1 MRLGNGHLEKI
12 VDMDT
17 FVLPFDLI
25 MPGRDPMEL
34 LPYADLLSP
43 DHVDFAGGNLLLSLH
58 SFLLRI
64 GGLTILIDTC
74 VGEHKPRPRR
84 ADWNERTGSGYLTR
98 LAAAGVAPE
107 DVDIVM
113 CTHLHADHVGW
124 NTRLEGGRWVPT
136 FPKARYL
143 IGAAELAH
151 WQAEEARAP
160 GAANHG
166 SYVDSVLPVI
176 EAGQMERVEDGFSL
190 GRSMTITGLA
200 GHAPGQIGLDLDC
213 GSSGH
218 VHFCGD
224 AFHSPVQVYR
234 PDWSSRFC
242 HDPAMAAALRT
253 RLLAEAAEDDTLLL
267 PAHLRNAFGMRVRRD
282 GEGFR
287 PVLS

>member
-1 MRLGNGHLEKI
+1 MRLGGGYLEKI
-12 VDMDT
+12 VDLDP

-25 MPGRDPMEL
+25 LPGRDPNAL
-34 LPYADLLSP
+34 LPHADLLSP
-43 DHVDFAGGNLLLSLH
+43 DHVDFEGGNLLLSLH
-58 SFLLRI
+58 SFLLKI

-84 ADWNERTGSGYLTR
+84 ADWNARTDTAYLAG
-98 LAAAGVAPE
+98 LAAAGVRPE

-166 SYVDSVLPVI
+166 AYTDSVLPVI
-176 EAGQMERVEDGFSL
+176 EAGLVERVEDGFSL
-190 GRSMTITGLA
+190 GRGMAITGLA

-213 GSSGH
+213 GNGSH
-218 VHFCGD
+218 AHFCGD
-224 AFHSPVQVYR
+224 AFHSPVQVYH

-242 HDPAMAAALRT
+242 HDPALAAALRT
-253 RLLAEAAEDDTLLL
+253 RLLAEAAENDTLLL
-267 PAHLRNAFGMRVRRD
+267 PAHLRNAFGMRIRRA
-282 GEGFR
+282 GAGFR
-287 PVLS
+287 PALS